1 MFLYFLYQP
10 LSAPRACV
18 QLATS
23 HKLAVAWYNMS
34 SALQVDPDI
43 GLQEILDISQS
54 DRYSIQYSPFLQ
66 GPGGQLGG
74 TIIRNA
80 APWKGLSM
88 DELEQQFPE
97 VHAGLENAIQ
107 MAEEENDTEGFAV
120 IEQEGQVKV
129 MTQAAANLAQ
139 KGETGAT
146 PIREN
151 LTSQHEALQ
160 IYKDESGTGIRRPQ
174 IA

>member
-1 MFLYFLYQP
+1 MFLYFLYEP
-10 LSAPRACV
+10 LSAPRV
-18 QLATS
+18 NVHLATS

-66 GPGGQLGG
+66 GPGGELGG
-74 TIIRNA
+74 TIVRNA

-88 DELEQQFPE
+88 DELEQQFPD
-97 VHAGLENAIQ
+97 VHAGLENAIE
-107 MAEEENDTEGFAV
+107 MAEEEDGTEGFAL
-120 IEQEGQVKV
+120 INQEGQLKV

-139 KGETGAT
+139 KGETGADAVLENIPT
-146 PIREN
+146 QQRALRE
-151 LTSQHEALQ
+151 
-160 IYKDESGTGIRRPQ
+160 YKDRAEIGIRRPQ